1 VNTVWNGRFAAQQFG
16 GRAGGARL
24 STDKDGTSQIVV
36 CVTTNRDTPHGI
48 GARQNILSYGKEE
61 LAGSH
66 SLSQRAAGERWH
78 FLHFQ
83 PRQYTR
89 VPRFHVSSG
98 QQRMLDRSGRSRRI
112 GLCS

>member
-1 VNTVWNGRFAAQQFG
+1 MWNGRFAAQQFG

-83 PRQYTR
+83 PGRTR
-89 VPRFHVSSG
+89 EFLVLTFSSG
-98 QQRMLDRSGRSRRI
+98 QQRMLDRSGHSRRI